1 MIGCW
6 DIDNIVNLTA
16 FKNATFLC
24 ILEFNGNLPKHL
36 AIFLQIL
43 TFGMFVV
50 CNQYKHLLFSMLFI
64 TTFFLQ
70 TLLLY
75 IYNMPF
81 KISQGKGNNARPRI
95 IAGENTI
102 NIVAETGVS
111 KSTVNLM
118 KRQVNLNYTK
128 KSAGRRSLIASSTH
142 NIIRLKLCYRQLG
155 CVWRVQNYFRSIG

>member
-1 MIGCW
+1 
-6 DIDNIVNLTA
+6 
-16 FKNATFLC
+16 
-24 ILEFNGNLPKHL
+24 
-36 AIFLQIL
+36 
-43 TFGMFVV
+43 
-50 CNQYKHLLFSMLFI
+50 MLFI

-118 KRQVNLNYTK
+118 KRRVNLNYTK
-128 KSAGRRSLIASSTH
+128 KSAGKRSLIASSTH

-155 CVWRVQNYFRSIG
+155 CV

>member
-1 MIGCW
+1 
-6 DIDNIVNLTA
+6 
-16 FKNATFLC
+16 
-24 ILEFNGNLPKHL
+24 
-36 AIFLQIL
+36 
-43 TFGMFVV
+43 
-50 CNQYKHLLFSMLFI
+50 MLFI

-128 KSAGRRSLIASSTH
+128 KIRRETISNS
-142 NIIRLKLCYRQLG
+142 IINPQYHPFETPFSPTRMCLTRSKLFQKYWVIFWLLY
-155 CVWRVQNYFRSIG
+155 NT